1 MIKEK
6 DIKAKELA
14 LKAEKHRHD
23 QEQLELKKKAGMLA
37 KRKQAEKEIEEIKKK
52 RIDKQK

>member
-1 MIKEK
+1 LIKEK

-37 KRKQAEKEIEEIKKK
+37 KRK
-52 RIDKQK
+52 